1 MEKQIWAKIVWLL
14 IMTVI
19 LQRNV
24 ERNEVNQE
32 SGLFQKREVLKGT
45 YDFKKAVQSTRLTA
59 VTAGKGWKVSID
71 LCNLENYL

>member
-1 MEKQIWAKIVWLL
+1 
-14 IMTVI
+14 MTVI

-59 VTAGKGWKVSID
+59 VTAGKG
-71 LCNLENYL
+71 

>member
-32 SGLFQKREVLKGT
+32 SGLFQKRKVLKGT

-59 VTAGKGWKVSID
+59 VTAGKG
-71 LCNLENYL
+71 